1 MRTQMCWRSS
11 RAAAL
16 ITRGHG
22 ASQGRANF
30 FCNFALVA
38 AATPELQNVL
48 VRSWV
53 AVATPELQNVLVPS
67 WALFERQNA
76 MPTETRR

>member
-1 MRTQMCWRSS
+1 VLKVIAHSW
-11 RAAAL
+11 
-16 ITRGHG
+16 
-22 ASQGRANF
+22 ANF